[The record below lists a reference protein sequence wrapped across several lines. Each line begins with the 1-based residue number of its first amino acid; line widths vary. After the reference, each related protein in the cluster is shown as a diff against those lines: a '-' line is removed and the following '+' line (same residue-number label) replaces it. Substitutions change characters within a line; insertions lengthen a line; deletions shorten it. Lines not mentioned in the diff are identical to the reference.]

1 MSSRQP
7 PLPADLDALLNRDAS
22 SREEMLRAA
31 LRLVGLCGG
40 HRTQDLAALLP
51 ELEEAAAWRSGALLL
66 LDSLPSHAD
75 LGERTA
81 LVSDP
86 AATVLMF
93 AACTH
98 PDRMLVMS
106 FTLAGEIVDEW
117 SSKRMQFGTD
127 G

>member
-1 MSSRQP
+1 
-7 PLPADLDALLNRDAS
+7 
-22 SREEMLRAA
+22 
-31 LRLVGLCGG
+31 
-40 HRTQDLAALLP
+40 LLP
-51 ELEEAAAWRSGALLL
+51 ELEEAAAWRSGTLLL
-66 LDSLPSHAD
+66 LDSLPNHAD

-117 SSKRMQFGTD
+117 SSKRMQIGAD